1 MAVQNIDKYSYLSI
15 KTVAEMTGEN
25 LRKLQRYCKANKYS
39 CRKVAAGG
47 GKNGEKY
54 EILVASLEPNLQA
67 QILSQTTNDNSILF
81 NPLHKGTALQE
92 KASSSDFLQSKII
105 PDSAKEIALAKFNIV
120 DAWKEFKSDKN
131 DKKEADKQFLLFYP
145 TVYKKEYK
153 LLGNISTRTLYRW
166 KKSLDE
172 NNNNY
177 YSLINNYNY
186 IGESQLNTTLT
197 DEEKQ
202 AFIEL
207 YYNDAQFNL
216 GTAYD
221 ILKYKAL
228 KQGLSIKS
236 EATYRR
242 FAKYIERNHYDFDV
256 LSRQGE
262 KALKDKVVPS
272 IRRDIENLQVG
283 DILVA
288 DGNKLDF
295 MVINPFT
302 GKPARAT
309 MVVFMD
315 WASRD
320 YLGYE
325 IMFSENT
332 QCISSALRN
341 AIIRLGKIPKVVY
354 MDNGRAFRGTYFTG
368 TDSLDS
374 FKGIYAQLG
383 IKLTF
388 AKPYNG
394 KAKIIERS
402 FGDFVKSCPPAVSS
416 YIGSSISKQ
425 PAHTKRNENFHKEL
439 HKNDKIPTLEQAKLI
454 IAEWLKFYRSKEIKN
469 GKTINDIFEEGKGSG
484 VNIDMLDELMMKS
497 EIRTVKRNTIKFFG
511 YEYTSNDL
519 YGIKDKVYIKYSLFD
534 ISKIKIYSIKGE
546 YICEAETVIK
556 YNPMAKYF
564 GSPTDIYTLKQ
575 AQKAQ
580 NAFIKGTIKNTKV
593 LMGKA
598 PLENLPWGKIPEVI
612 PIEDKKQIKKKYEI
626 TGYENA
632 HKYLPEK
639 KRYTI

>member
-1 MAVQNIDKYSYLSI
+1 MTVQNIDKYSYLSI
-15 KTVAEMTGEN
+15 KTVAEMTGED

-54 EILVASLEPNLQA
+54 EILVASLELKLQA
-67 QILSQTTNDNSILF
+67 QILSKTTNDNLF
-81 NPLHKGTALQE
+81 IFNSMHKETAPFEGISRSAFSQT
-92 KASSSDFLQSKII
+92 KVF
-105 PDSAKEIALAKFNIV
+105 PDSAKEIALAKFTIV
-120 DAWKEFKSDKN
+120 DAWKEFKSN
-131 DKKEADKQFLLFYP
+131 QIDKKEADKQFLLFYP

-166 KKSLDE
+166 KKSLEE
-172 NNNNY
+172 NNNDY

-186 IGESQLNTTLT
+186 TGESQLNTTLT

-202 AFIEL
+202 AFVEL

-216 GTAYD
+216 GTAYN
-221 ILKYKAL
+221 ILKYKAS
-228 KQGLSIKS
+228 KQGLRIKS

-242 FAKYIERNHYDFDV
+242 FAKYVERNHYDFEV

-272 IRRDIENLQVG
+272 IRRDVENLQVG

-295 MVINPFT
+295 MIVNPFT

-320 YLGYE
+320 FLGYE

-394 KAKIIERS
+394 KAKIVERS
-402 FGDFVKSCPPAVSS
+402 FGDFVKSCPPAISS
-416 YIGSSISKQ
+416 YVGSSISKQ
-425 PAHTKRNENFHKEL
+425 PAHIKRNKKFHKEL
-439 HKNDKIPTLEQAKLI
+439 HKNDKVPTLEQAKLI
-454 IAEWLKFYRSKEIKN
+454 IDEWLKFYRSKELKN
-469 GKTINDIFEEGKGSG
+469 DKTINDIFEEGKGSG
-484 VNIDMLDELMMKS
+484 INVNMLDELMMKS

-534 ISKIKIYSIKGE
+534 ISKIKVYSIKGE
-546 YICEAETVIK
+546 YICEAKTVIK

-564 GSPTDIYTLKQ
+564 GSPTDIYTLRQ
-575 AQKAQ
+575 AQKSQ
-580 NAFIKGTIKNTKV
+580 NALIKGTIKNTKE

-598 PLENLPWGKIPEVI
+598 PLESLPWGKIPNVI

>member
-1 MAVQNIDKYSYLSI
+1 MAVQSIDQYSYLSI
-15 KTVAEMTGEN
+15 KVVAEMTGVN
-25 LRKLQRYCKANKYS
+25 LRKLQRYCKSNKYS

-54 EILVASLEPNLQA
+54 EILVASLEPTLQA
-67 QILSQTTNDNSILF
+67 QVLSNSKQVIPLIQENQAYSPALTTNIQL
-81 NPLHKGTALQE
+81 KV
-92 KASSSDFLQSKII
+92 I

-120 DAWKEFKSDKN
+120 DSWKNFRA
-131 DKKEADKQFLLFYP
+131 DKKDKKAADKQFLLLYP
-145 TVYKKEYK
+145 ASYKKEYK
-153 LLGNISTRTLYRW
+153 LLGDISIGTLYRW
-166 KKSLDE
+166 KKILDD
-172 NNNNY
+172 NKNNY
-177 YSLINNYNY
+177 YSLVNNYNY
-186 IGESQLNTTLT
+186 TGESQLNTSLT

-202 AFIEL
+202 AFIKL

-221 ILKYKAL
+221 ILKYQAGKEG
-228 KQGLSIKS
+228 KSIKS

-256 LSRQGE
+256 LARQGE

-272 IRRDIENLQVG
+272 IRRNDEILKVG

-295 MVINPFT
+295 MIINPFT

-341 AIIRLGKIPKVVY
+341 AIIRLGKMPKVVY
-354 MDNGRAFRGTYFTG
+354 MDNGRAFKGKYFTG
-368 TDSLDS
+368 TDSFDS

-394 KAKIIERS
+394 KAKIVERT

-416 YIGSSISKQ
+416 YIGSSISMQ
-425 PAHTKRNENFHKEL
+425 PAHIKRNEKFHKEL

-454 IAEWLKFYRSKEIKN
+454 IAEWLNFYRSKELDN
-469 GKTINDIFEEGKGSG
+469 GKTINEVFEEGKGTG

-497 EIRTVKRNTIKFFG
+497 EVRNVRRNTIKFFG

-534 ISKIKIYSIKGE
+534 ISKIKVYSRKGE
-546 YICEAETVIK
+546 YICEAATVIK

-564 GSPTDIYTLKQ
+564 GNATDIYSLKQ
-575 AQKAQ
+575 AQKIQ
-580 NAFIKGTIKNTKV
+580 NSLINKTVKDTKAVMGNTSF
-593 LMGKA
+593 
-598 PLENLPWGKIPEVI
+598 ENLPWGKIPDVI
-612 PIEDKKQIKKKYEI
+612 EAEETTGTKKKYEI
-626 TGYENA
+626 TGYTNA
-632 HKYLPEK
+632 HRYLPEK

>member
-15 KTVAEMTGEN
+15 KAVAEITGLN
-25 LRKLQRYCKANKYS
+25 YRTLSRYCKKGKYL
-39 CRKVAAGG
+39 CRQVAAGG

-54 EILVASLEPNLQA
+54 EILVSSLEPTLQA
-67 QILSQTTNDNSILF
+67 QVLSNNNNSVIPLFQENQTVQKNDFQL
-81 NPLHKGTALQE
+81 KV
-92 KASSSDFLQSKII
+92 I

-120 DAWKEFKSDKN
+120 DAWKTFRT
-131 DKKEADKQFLLFYP
+131 DKKDKKQADKQFLLLYP
-145 TVYKKEYK
+145 ASYKKEYK
-153 LLGNISTRTLYRW
+153 LLGDISIGTLYRW
-166 KKSLDE
+166 KKTLND
-172 NNNNY
+172 NKNNY
-177 YSLINNYNY
+177 YSLVNNYNY
-186 IGESQLNTTLT
+186 TGESQLNTTLT

-202 AFIEL
+202 AFVEL

-221 ILKYKAL
+221 ILKYRAS

-272 IRRDIENLQVG
+272 IRRDVENLQVG

-295 MVINPFT
+295 MIINPFT

-341 AIIRLGKIPKVVY
+341 AIIRLGKMPKVVY
-354 MDNGRAFRGTYFTG
+354 MDNGRAFKGKYFTG

-383 IKLTF
+383 IRLTF

-394 KAKIIERS
+394 KAKIVERS

-416 YIGSSISKQ
+416 YIGSSILKQ
-425 PAHTKRNENFHKEL
+425 PAHIKRNEKFHKEL
-439 HKNDKIPTLEQAKLI
+439 HKDDKIPTLEQAKLI
-454 IAEWLKFYRSKEIKN
+454 IAEWLNFYRSKELEN

-484 VNIDMLDELMMKS
+484 INIDMLDELMMKS
-497 EIRTVKRNTIKFFG
+497 EVRTVKRNTIKFFG

-534 ISKIKIYSIKGE
+534 ISKIKVYSIKGE

-564 GSPTDIYTLKQ
+564 GSAKDIYTLKQ

-580 NAFIKGTIKNTKV
+580 NALIKGTMKNTKL
-593 LMGKA
+593 LMGKSSTDI
-598 PLENLPWGKIPEVI
+598 LPWGKIPDVLSAEEV
-612 PIEDKKQIKKKYEI
+612 KGTKKKYEI
-626 TGYENA
+626 TGYTNA
-632 HKYLPEK
+632 HRYLPDK
-639 KRYTI
+639 KKYTI